1 MMNNS
6 RFLHSLR
13 VSLAALAV
21 VGAALIAHAEPK
33 VAGLTSGEQARE
45 LKGVG
50 IEEHLG
56 ATLDKDL
63 KFKNENGE
71 VVTLGSFYDG
81 AHPVVISPVYFS
93 CPGLCNFHLNGVVDA
108 LKTIDWTVG
117 NQFKYLA
124 ISFDS
129 KETPDLAAGKKK
141 TYMKS
146 YGRPGAEAGWHFLT
160 GDPETIKKLT
170 EQIGFQFKW
179 NEETK
184 EWAHAST
191 AVVTTPKG
199 TISRYLHGIMFDGK
213 TFKLALN
220 EASEGK
226 VGTFVDRMIWY
237 CFHYDPHQSK
247 YTLYA
252 SNIMKAGGVAIIL
265 VMAAILLPV
274 WIRSRKEQT

>member
-1 MMNNS
+1 MTNNS
-6 RFLHSLR
+6 RFSHSLR

-21 VGAALIAHAEPK
+21 AGAALFAHAEPK
-33 VAGLTSGEQARE
+33 VAGLTSAEQARE
-45 LKGVG
+45 LQGVG
-50 IEEHLG
+50 IQEHLG
-56 ATLDKDL
+56 ANLDKDL
-63 KFKNENGE
+63 QFKNENGE

-81 AHPVVISPVYFS
+81 THPVVISPVYFS

-108 LKTIDWTVG
+108 LKTIDWTAG
-117 NQFKYLA
+117 SQFKYLA
-124 ISFDS
+124 ISFDP

-146 YGRPGAEAGWHFLT
+146 YGRAGSEAGWHFLT
-160 GDPETIKKLT
+160 GDSETIKKLT
-170 EQIGFQFKW
+170 EQIGFQYKW

-184 EWAHAST
+184 EWAHASA

-226 VGTFVDRMIWY
+226 VGTLVDRMIWY